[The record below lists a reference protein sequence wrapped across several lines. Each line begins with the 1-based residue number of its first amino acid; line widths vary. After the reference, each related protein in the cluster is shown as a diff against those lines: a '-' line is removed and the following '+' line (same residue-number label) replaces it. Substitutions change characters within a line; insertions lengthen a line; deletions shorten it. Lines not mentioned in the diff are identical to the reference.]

1 MAARI
6 DNARIALFFAN
17 KDNNHNHLKDH
28 KRPMLNTL
36 VQVTEEITLKPG
48 TNYYFPGLWCNAEP
62 KYLKTSTVVQ
72 IPNDTSKPV
81 FSGGVKTK

>member
-1 MAARI
+1 MAARV

-17 KDNNHNHLKDH
+17 KDNNHNHLRDH

-48 TNYYFPGLWCNAEP
+48 ENYYFPGLWCNSDTTYQKSATLI
-62 KYLKTSTVVQ
+62 KVA
-72 IPNDTSKPV
+72 NDTTKPL